1 LSDTKETKPRPV
13 RVFENDLKSAEY
25 VRSVYI
31 ITALPDTLPANY
43 LEPETWAHVPELK
56 LRQGDRIEILAADT
70 SWYAELL
77 VRVRAGTTIHLEL
90 LQEHKFDA
98 VVGKE
103 HDDYEAAWAGGHA
116 KWRVLRKS
124 DRFVMVDKLAA
135 KSEAVAWIEANSKP
149 ALKAA

>member
-1 LSDTKETKPRPV
+1 MSDAKETKARPV

-25 VRSVYI
+25 VRSVFV

-43 LEPETWAHVPELK
+43 LEPETWAHVPDLK
-56 LRQGDRIEILAADT
+56 LRQGDRIEVMAADA
-70 SWYAELL
+70 SWFAELL
-77 VRVRAGTTIHLEL
+77 VRVRTGTTIHLAL

-103 HDDYEAAWAGGHA
+103 HDDYEVVWAGPQA
-116 KWRVLRKS
+116 KWRVMRKS
-124 DRFVMVDKLAA
+124 DRHVMVDKLDA
-135 KSEAVAWIEANSKP
+135 KSEGVAWVEANSKP

>member
-1 LSDTKETKPRPV
+1 MSDTNTKPRPV

-25 VRSVYI
+25 VRSVFV

-43 LEPETWAHVPELK
+43 LEPETWAHIPDLK
-56 LRQGDRIEILAADT
+56 LRQGDRIEIMAADT

-77 VRVRAGTTIHLEL
+77 VRVRSGQTIHLEL

-103 HDDYEAAWAGGHA
+103 HEDYEVQWAGPQA

-124 DRFVMVDKLAA
+124 DRHVMIDKLTA
-135 KSEAVAWIEANSKP
+135 KSEGVAWIEANGKP
-149 ALKAA
+149 LAKAA